1 MERIDSH
8 QHFWNYDPRRHSW
21 MTEKMDLL
29 KRDYGP
35 KELAVL
41 LAQCDLDGSVA
52 VQASQS
58 EEENEFL
65 LDLAESNPIIKGI
78 VGWVDLQSEAVSERL
93 SYYSSKKKI
102 KGFRHVIHDEPD
114 IDFMLRPA
122 FFKGI
127 KALKSFNFTYDILI
141 FPVHLANALELVRQ
155 FPDQPFIIDHIAKPM
170 INKYEISEW
179 KKDLT
184 PLASLQNVYC
194 KVSGMVTEAKWE
206 NWQQQDFIPYLD
218 TIVELFGNKRIL
230 YGSDWPVCTVSASY
244 SKTYGIVKN
253 YFEKFSIN
261 EQDDFFGL
269 NAKKFYHL

>member
-1 MERIDSH
+1 MERVDSH
-8 QHFWNYDPRRHSW
+8 QHFWKYDPARYSW
-21 MTEKMDLL
+21 MTEEMDLL
-29 KRDYGP
+29 KKDYGP
-35 KELAVL
+35 KDLAVL
-41 LAQCDLDGSVA
+41 LAQCDLHGSVA

-78 VGWVDLQSEAVSERL
+78 VGWVDLQSEAVMERL
-93 SYYSSKKKI
+93 SYYSSKNKM

-114 IDFMLRPA
+114 VDFMLRPA
-122 FFKGI
+122 FLKGI
-127 KALKSFNFTYDILI
+127 KALKNFNFTYDILI
-141 FPVHLANALELVRQ
+141 FPVHLANSLALVRQ

-170 INKYEISEW
+170 IDKHQISEW

-194 KVSGMVTEAKWE
+194 KVSGMVTEANWN

-244 SKTYGIVKN
+244 VETYGIVKS
-253 YFEKFSIN
+253 YFEKFSGN

-269 NAKKFYHL
+269 NAKRFYDL